1 MCLAADKGITAIGQL
16 LLLYLLPRLGASL
29 FVLQNIL
36 LRLAAILVCVT
47 MVACGEEDGFGLRE
61 DAAAVEAVNQLL
73 DEAARKELFHSPETA
88 TQLGLSA
95 EVAGYQYFAKLDDR
109 SEAGLTRIAL
119 ERIATLNA
127 LDQIDISELP
137 EQLSSSVYTIRSAY
151 RSAVDFRAFGYGQVS
166 LGFARPYAVDQL
178 SGGYIDVPDLLLNR
192 QPVRVLDE
200 AVFYIR
206 RLQSLADTI
215 HDERRKLEA
224 DNARGIAPP
233 SFILDRMR
241 ILAVALSSADT
252 PTHPLV
258 DALENQMI
266 GLVDIPEPTRERL
279 LGEANQIVTR
289 DVIPAYQSFIET
301 LDTLALNASDLP
313 GIWQIDRGNEYYL
326 AALQFYSG
334 RTTSPQDMHN
344 EGLALVDTLSERLN
358 QALIDLGFVE
368 GSIAERLQAIGAQAD
383 QQFAND
389 EAGRAALIESLQSKL
404 RNMQAKLGDFVETPP
419 STSVSVAPV
428 PDFLAQT
435 APGGYYIAA
444 PEDGTTPG
452 LFFINLRDT
461 MEWPAFTLPTLLYHE
476 TFPGHHLES
485 AIVSEQVNLPLI
497 RQLIWNAAF
506 GEGWAV
512 YAEDLAYEFG
522 AYADDPMGELGYL
535 QSLLF
540 RAARLVVDT
549 GLHHE
554 RWSRERA
561 INYLV
566 ETTGQP
572 ASAMTTEIDRYS
584 VWPGQATSYMSGRQT
599 LHALRRKAES
609 ILGDGFS
616 LKSYHA
622 VILGNGPRPLELI
635 ESEVEAWIIQTL
647 ERAS

>member
-1 MCLAADKGITAIGQL
+1 MPQNI
-16 LLLYLLPRLGASL
+16 
-29 FVLQNIL
+29 LQNIL
-36 LRLAAILVCVT
+36 LQLAAILTCLT
-47 MVACGEEDGFGLRE
+47 MAACSEQDSNKRA
-61 DAAAVEAVNQLL
+61 DIPAAVQTVTQLL
-73 DEAARKELFHSPETA
+73 NEAARMELFHSPETA

-95 EVAGYQYFAKLDDR
+95 DVAGYQYFADLDDR
-109 SEAGLTRIAL
+109 SEAGITRIAL
-119 ERIATLNA
+119 ERISTLNA
-127 LDQIDISELP
+127 LDRINTDELP
-137 EQLSSSVYTIRSAY
+137 ERLGTSIHTVRSAY
-151 RSAVDFRAFGYGQVS
+151 ESAVNFRTFGHGQVS

-178 SGGYIDVPDLLLNR
+178 SGGYVDVPDLLLNR

-200 AVFYIR
+200 ALFYIA
-206 RLQSLADTI
+206 RLEALADTI

-224 DNARGIAPP
+224 DNARGVVPP
-233 SFILDRMR
+233 TFILDRMR
-241 ILAVALSSADT
+241 VLAIALASEDT
-252 PTHPLV
+252 PSHPLV
-258 DALENQMI
+258 DVLENQMI
-266 GLVDIPEPTRERL
+266 GLIDIPPQTRERL
-279 LGEANQIVTR
+279 VMEANQIVSQK
-289 DVIPAYQSFIET
+289 VIPAYQRFIAT
-301 LDTLALNASDLP
+301 LDTLALDASDLP
-313 GIWQIDRGNEYYL
+313 GIWQLERGNEYYL
-326 AALQFYSG
+326 SALQFYSG
-334 RTTSPQDMHN
+334 RAVSPQDMHN
-344 EGLALVDTLSERLN
+344 EGLALVEDLSERLD
-358 QALIDLGFVE
+358 QALIEVGFTD
-368 GSIAERLQAIGAQAD
+368 GSITDRLNALAAQPD
-383 QQFAND
+383 QQFSND

-404 RNMQAKLGDFVETPP
+404 ETMQAQLGKFVEVPP
-419 STSVSVAPV
+419 TTSVSVAQV

-435 APGGYYIAA
+435 APGGYYIPA

-461 MEWPAFTLPTLLYHE
+461 SEWPAFTLPTLLYHE

-485 AIVSEQVNLPLI
+485 AIVSEQVSLPLI
-497 RQLIWNAAF
+497 RQLIWNPAF

-522 AYADDPMGELGYL
+522 AYTDDPMGELGYL

-609 ILGDGFS
+609 ILGDEFS
-616 LKSYHA
+616 LKTYHA
-622 VILGNGPRPLELI
+622 IILGNGPRPLELI
-635 ESEVEAWIIQTL
+635 EGEVEAWIIETL
-647 ERAS
+647 ERP